1 MTRKR
6 FISDCHHDF
15 KKAIFRI
22 VSNTD
27 TNTVFLEL
35 KKDDDTDWTTCL
47 EYKTA
52 IDWHVHTYLSSGT
65 SLLESRPTARAV
77 IIDSISF
84 YDNEMAEMEGEQL
97 DWINEQEIR
106 DFKGTAE
113 DLLHLGN
120 VDGAILKDENLGRNS
135 YNDKLLKYN
144 SKYAQLIGKQK
155 SNVDEIAK
163 IVSTLPHLEL
173 IDKIRRDIHELDKK

>member
-1 MTRKR
+1 
-6 FISDCHHDF
+6 
-15 KKAIFRI
+15 
-22 VSNTD
+22 
-27 TNTVFLEL
+27 
-35 KKDDDTDWTTCL
+35 
-47 EYKTA
+47 
-52 IDWHVHTYLSSGT
+52 
-65 SLLESRPTARAV
+65 
-77 IIDSISF
+77 
-84 YDNEMAEMEGEQL
+84 MAEMEGEQL

-120 VDGAILKDENLGRNS
+120 IDGAILLDENLGRNS

-173 IDKIRRDIHELDKK
+173 IDRIRRDIHELNKKQNSFQDHFDEFKAVTLNVTNDYLAIR